1 MEGVAADVG
10 ANGMGTGPAC
20 DAVTMW
26 RAFMLARACQVTLR
40 LLGTGPC
47 TGAGAP
53 GFDVILDDGGHTMQQ
68 QLVSLNTLWRHVRP
82 GVCGH
87 GAPDPMPTR
96 CSTALPY

>member
-68 QLVSLNTLWRHVRP
+68 QLVSLNTLGRHVRP